1 MKTVQK
7 TKMMILMLL
16 SVFLLMGNETISG
29 ATLTVTSPNG
39 GESLLAGAATTVTW
53 TSDVTGNVRIT
64 LLKSDLQIMVIAA
77 GTPND
82 GTQTWNIP
90 ATFISGNDFKVKI
103 ASCLDPTVFDVSDD
117 IFTITGNSGGTIAV
131 VSPNGGETFTAGT
144 LNNITWTSDVT
155 GNVRISLLKAGA
167 HYAMISF
174 STPNDGVFEWLI
186 PARLAAGSEYSV
198 KIASV
203 TFPTLFDVSDAA
215 FSITPGGGTF
225 VTVLSPNGGETFDVG
240 ATMPITWTSDVTGY
254 LRISL
259 QKGGVDLM
267 LISAKTVNDGSFDWL
282 IPATVPTGTDYS
294 VKICYCLN
302 TVVSDVSDAP
312 FTINGTGGST
322 IAVISPNGG
331 ETFTAG
337 TTNAI
342 TWSSDITGNVRI
354 SLLKAGAHYSLI
366 SSSTPNDGSF
376 DWLIPSGLAAGTE
389 YTVKIASAVT
399 PLLFDVSDANFS
411 VVAGGGTTVT
421 VTAPNG
427 GESFAAGSTCPIT
440 WTSDVTGFLRISLQK
455 NGVDYMLISAQ
466 TVNDGSFDWLIPAT
480 IASGTDYTVKI
491 CYCLNPVISDVSD
504 AAFEI
509 TGGSGSTVA
518 VVSPN
523 GGETFTAG
531 TTNAITWSSDITGN
545 VRITLLKAGLH
556 YALISSSTSN
566 DGSFDWLV
574 PARLAAGSEY
584 SVKVASAANYLL
596 FDVSDAYFAVVPGG
610 GTIVTVIT
618 PNGGEAIVRGT
629 SYDVTWTSDITGN
642 VRITLLNGGVQVGLI
657 SACTPNDG
665 SFAWLVPAG
674 ITAGTDYTVKIGSCL
689 NTALFDVSDASFAIV
704 ESDAG
709 TIKTNLKT
717 STITEEEQPVLSL
730 YPNPASEVL
739 NIVANGTISHVW
751 VLNSLGQT
759 VFETIVNSSQFQLDV
774 NEMIPDMYFVTIE
787 TEGTI
792 TTHKVFVK

>member
-39 GESLLAGAATTVTW
+39 GESLVAGAATQVTW

-90 ATFISGNDFKVKI
+90 ATIFSGNDFKVKI
-103 ASCLDPTVFDVSDD
+103 ASCLDPTVFDASDD
-117 IFTITGNSGGTIAV
+117 IFTITGNSSGTIAV

-186 PARLAAGSEYSV
+186 PARLAAGNEYSV

-203 TFPTLFDVSDAA
+203 TFPALFDVSDAA

-302 TVVSDVSDAP
+302 TVVTDVSDAP

-331 ETFTAG
+331 ET
-337 TTNAI
+337 
-342 TWSSDITGNVRI
+342 
-354 SLLKAGAHYSLI
+354 L
-366 SSSTPNDGSF
+366 
-376 DWLIPSGLAAGTE
+376 
-389 YTVKIASAVT
+389 
-399 PLLFDVSDANFS
+399 
-411 VVAGGGTTVT
+411 
-421 VTAPNG
+421 
-427 GESFAAGSTCPIT
+427 
-440 WTSDVTGFLRISLQK
+440 
-455 NGVDYMLISAQ
+455 
-466 TVNDGSFDWLIPAT
+466 
-480 IASGTDYTVKI
+480 
-491 CYCLNPVISDVSD
+491 
-504 AAFEI
+504 
-509 TGGSGSTVA
+509 
-518 VVSPN
+518 
-523 GGETFTAG
+523 TAG

-556 YALISSSTSN
+556 YALISSSTPN
-566 DGSFDWLV
+566 DGSYDWTI
-574 PARLAAGSEY
+574 PSRLAAGAEY
-584 SVKVASAANYLL
+584 SIKIASAATPLL
-596 FDVSDAYFAVVPGG
+596 FDVSDAYFSVVAGG
-610 GTIVTVIT
+610 GTFVTVIA
-618 PNGGEAIVRGT
+618 PNGGETFVAAAVCP
-629 SYDVTWTSDITGN
+629 VTWTSDVTGFL
-642 VRITLLNGGVQVGLI
+642 RLSLQKAGVDYMLI
-657 SACTPNDG
+657 SGHTLNDG
-665 SFAWLVPAG
+665 AFDWLIPETLVPG
-674 ITAGTDYTVKIGSCL
+674 DDYTVKISYCF
-689 NTALFDVSDASFAIV
+689 NPVVSDVSDAAFTIAAT
-704 ESDAG
+704 DAG
-709 TIKTNLKT
+709 DPKSNLKT
-717 STITEEEQPVLSL
+717 STIESKDYAPVVSL
-730 YPNPASEVL
+730 YPNPVSEKL
-739 NIVANGTISHVW
+739 NISANGNINHVW

-759 VFETIVNSSQFQLDV
+759 VFETSVNASDFQLDV
-774 NEMIPDMYFVTIE
+774 NEFNPDVYFVRVE
-787 TEGTI
+787 TEGTV